1 MIAEEGRVIL
11 AARQVV
17 KDYPQG
23 EGTQRVLDHLSLDVD
38 AGRFVAIMGPSGSG
52 KSTLL
57 HLLGGLDIPDAGE
70 IVLDDTTLSGLSDD
84 ARTRLRRNRIGI
96 VYQFFNL
103 VPVLTVAEN
112 IALPA
117 VIAGRPAVTYR
128 TTLDDVIELVGLGPD
143 RDKQPAQL
151 SGGQQ
156 QRTAIARALFT
167 SPAVLLADE
176 PTGNLDLASGSEVLG
191 LFLAAQRAMGQTI
204 VMVTHDPRTAGYAEQ
219 VHLLRDGAVHAS
231 LDVASRCE
239 GAARTDQ
246 THEERS
252 RVVLRWLEERDAT
265 GASRPHGGHATT
277 PGTAET

>member
-1 MIAEEGRVIL
+1 MVGEDRRVIL

-23 EGTQRVLDHLSLDVD
+23 DGVQRVLDHLTLHVET
-38 AGRFVAIMGPSGSG
+38 GRFVAIMGPSGSG

-57 HLLGGLDIPDAGE
+57 HLLGGLDTPDSGE
-70 IVLDDTTLSGLSDD
+70 VELDGSPLSALSDD
-84 ARTRLRRNRIGI
+84 ARTRLRRHRIGI

-128 TTLDDVIELVGLGPD
+128 STLEDVIELVGLGD
-143 RDKQPAQL
+143 HRDKQPSQL

-156 QRTAIARALFT
+156 QRAAIARALFM

-176 PTGNLDLASGSEVLG
+176 PTGNLDLAAGADVLA
-191 LFLAAQRAMGQTI
+191 LFLAAKRAMGQTI
-204 VMVTHDPRTAGYAEQ
+204 VMVTHDPRTAGHADE
-219 VHLLRDGAVHAS
+219 VRLLRDGKVHAA
-231 LDVASRCE
+231 LDVASRST
-239 GAARTDQ
+239 GAARIDPS
-246 THEERS
+246 HEERP
-252 RVVLRWLEERDAT
+252 RVVLRWLEELDAT
-265 GASRPHGGHATT
+265 AATT
-277 PGTAET
+277 PSPGRRPPGTTGA

>member
-1 MIAEEGRVIL
+1 MIAEEGQVIL

-23 EGTQRVLDHLSLDVD
+23 EGVQRVLDHLSLDVD

-57 HLLGGLDIPDAGE
+57 HLLGGLDTPDAGE
-70 IVLDDTTLSGLSDD
+70 VVLDGTTLSGLSDD
-84 ARTRLRRNRIGI
+84 ARTRLRRHRIGI

-143 RDKQPAQL
+143 RDKQPSQL
-151 SGGQQ
+151 SRGQQ

-176 PTGNLDLASGSEVLG
+176 PTGNLDLASGSEVLS

-204 VMVTHDPRTAGYAEQ
+204 VMVTHDPRTAGHAEQ
-219 VHLLRDGAVHAS
+219 VHLLRDGTVHAT
-231 LDVASRCE
+231 LDVASRCQ
-239 GAARTDQ
+239 GTARTDP

-265 GASRPHGGHATT
+265 GAATPARAHPT
-277 PGTAET
+277 TLGTTET